1 MGKFSGTGF
10 NYNEEGVTTDQ
21 TMEDILL
28 GTNSVGETVI
38 SATDNLEIDTSMT
51 PAPKIIMPEPV
62 IGQDEGGGGF
72 EMKPE
77 MSEEEQAQSILHQQS
92 HLY

>member
-38 SATDNLEIDTSMT
+38 SATDNL
-51 PAPKIIMPEPV
+51 
-62 IGQDEGGGGF
+62 
-72 EMKPE
+72 
-77 MSEEEQAQSILHQQS
+77 HQ
-92 HLY
+92 